1 MAEKMNRLDE
11 SLNWSKVIQKSQ
23 TAIQTKQIDVNKI
36 RVNAQ
41 GIVLPSYSFGG
52 KKPTTEKKK

>member
-1 MAEKMNRLDE
+1 MDRLDE

-23 TAIQTKQIDVNKI
+23 SAIQDKHIDVSKI

-41 GIVLPSYSFGG
+41 GIVLPSYSFGA